1 MSTPIPASV
10 SASFSPMARAR
21 YCLASARGSHA
32 PTGPS
37 LAVIWNWG
45 DLRVGSHP
53 GGGGGDR
60 LRHPPAS
67 RVIAV
72 TNNLETWRESGL
84 HYISV
89 TLLAEVD
96 GEPQLLEPEKCEG
109 WIWCDPHTLPEPHF
123 DASRQSIACWL
134 AGQCYLPQAQPAPDP
149 HRQAAARHPGTS
161 RQLAEATS
169 HPASPVDGRQRGR
182 AYRHQTV
189 TFFVILSG
197 PG

>member
-1 MSTPIPASV
+1 MGETFE
-10 SASFSPMARAR
+10 SAAIREVAEE
-21 YCLASARGSHA
+21 
-32 PTGPS
+32 TGF
-37 LAVIWNWG
+37 VI
-45 DLRVGSHP
+45 RQP
-53 GGGGGDR
+53 
-60 LRHPPAS
+60 

-134 AGQCYLPQAQPAPDP
+134 AGQCYLPQAQPAP
-149 HRQAAARHPGTS
+149 
-161 RQLAEATS
+161 
-169 HPASPVDGRQRGR
+169 
-182 AYRHQTV
+182 
-189 TFFVILSG
+189 
-197 PG
+197 